1 MATPPS
7 SYLTPD
13 LARLLADK
21 ARSFSYAARFLPSDQ
36 REATRV
42 LYAFCRTMDDLVDEP
57 APGGT
62 PEEIRQRLGDWRA
75 WLSAGA
81 KTSDELPEPAPLA
94 RGVSSVVAGYELP
107 TRYLIA
113 LLDGVE
119 SDLGPVQM
127 PDFPALRQYC
137 MLVAGVVGLA
147 MCHLLG
153 VKGRPALSA
162 AANLGI
168 AMQLT
173 NVLRDVGSDLRRDR
187 IYLPADEMARFGY
200 DEQRLRALAERGGRA
215 DDDFRALMRYQI
227 ARASAYYER
236 GLAGVWLLPPDVR
249 AAILSAGRIYRAIL
263 GQIEA
268 NDYDVPRRRAITSGL
283 VKAREGLAARA
294 LVLLWGRRVTLADES
309 LGADSL
315 CDEDLAR
322 WLTPESRVGLP

>member
-1 MATPPS
+1 MASPAS

-21 ARSFSYAARFLPSDQ
+21 ARGFSYAARFLPPNQ

-57 APGGT
+57 APNIT
-62 PEEIRQRLGDWRA
+62 PADIRRLLGDWRL
-75 WLSAGA
+75 WLAAGA
-81 KTSDELPEPAPLA
+81 RPADVRPKPTCLAAAISTIVGSDELPTA
-94 RGVSSVVAGYELP
+94 
-107 TRYLIA
+107 YLIA

-119 SDLGPVQM
+119 SDLGVVRI
-127 PDFPALRQYC
+127 PDFPALRRYC
-137 MLVAGVVGLA
+137 MLVAGVVGFA

-153 VKGRPALSA
+153 VRSRQALAA

-187 IYLPADEMARFGY
+187 IYLPADELARFGY
-200 DEQRLRALAERGGRA
+200 SEQRIRALASSGGRA

-227 ARASAYYER
+227 ARARAYYER
-236 GLAGVWLLPPDVR
+236 GLAGVWLLPPETR

-263 GQIEA
+263 DRIEA
-268 NDYDVPRRRAITSGL
+268 NDYDVLRRRAITSGL
-283 VKAREGLAARA
+283 VKVREGLAART
-294 LVLLWGRRVTLADES
+294 LVLLWGRHRIVDDES
-309 LGADSL
+309 L
-315 CDEDLAR
+315 DEDPLGDEAETG
-322 WLTPESRVGLP
+322 WCAPPSSVGA